1 MHSNYDF
8 NRNLAYTMACGLD
21 FMVTIGSDVNHIQE
35 SVCDL
40 MRAFFTVSAD
50 VHFCCSLQKLPV
62 SVITAHSFIHS
73 FITHKAAKCIECVK
87 VYSLSEAGTSL
98 AGVS

>member
-1 MHSNYDF
+1 
-8 NRNLAYTMACGLD
+8 MARGLD
-21 FMVTIGSDVNHIQE
+21 FMVTIGGDVNHIQE

-40 MRAFFTVSAD
+40 MRALFTVSAD
-50 VHFCCSLQKLPV
+50 VHYSEWAFWFLLLLL
-62 SVITAHSFIHS
+62 IHS
-73 FITHKAAKCIECVK
+73 FITHKAAKYIECVK